1 MTEASGAFET
11 LEYTFFEYT
20 KSESNA
26 GFGYHFGLSYFSES
40 ELEDDEDE
48 LEEED
53 EEEIIVCDLRWSN
66 VRILEVSLGWNFLF
80 LYLLTNSSTY
90 DCIFSTFSA
99 FGINVEGTKCPIKFT
114 T

>member
-1 MTEASGAFET
+1 MTGASGAFET

-20 KSESNA
+20 KSESSA

-40 ELEDDEDE
+40 ELEKDEDE

-53 EEEIIVCDLRWSN
+53 EEEIIVFDLRWSN
-66 VRILEVSLGWNFLF
+66 VRIFEISFGWNFLF

-99 FGINVEGTKCPIKFT
+99 LGINVEGTKCPIRFT